1 MTESDARPGDRVRFL
16 LVTGGGLGLA
26 PVASGTFGSLGGIAL
41 AVLLQV
47 WLSGMELAG
56 ALLGL
61 AAVLLW
67 VGCSMT
73 EFSERTF
80 LKKDPKPFV
89 LDEIVGY
96 LVALSIYVAVYGGQ
110 PTWLAHAACFFW
122 FRAFDVMKTFPANR
136 LEMLPGA
143 PGIMLDDV
151 MAGVYAGA
159 VMLLLG
165 RFVEL

>member
-1 MTESDARPGDRVRFL
+1 MSESSARPGDRVRFL
-16 LVTGGGLGLA
+16 LVTGCGLGLA

-41 AVLLQV
+41 AVVLQLV
-47 WLSGMELAG
+47 FSGMALAG
-56 ALLGL
+56 ALFGL
-61 AAVLLW
+61 AAVLLL

-96 LVALSIYVAVYGGQ
+96 LVTVGIYVAVYGGE

-151 MAGVYAGA
+151 MAGVYAGG
-159 VMLLLG
+159 VVVLLA